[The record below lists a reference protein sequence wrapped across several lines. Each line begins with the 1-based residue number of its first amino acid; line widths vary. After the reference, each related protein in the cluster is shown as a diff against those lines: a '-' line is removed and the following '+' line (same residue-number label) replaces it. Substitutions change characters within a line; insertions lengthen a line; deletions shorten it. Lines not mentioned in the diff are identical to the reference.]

1 MPSFNARVLVVEDN
15 AVNQEVATGILEN
28 MDCRVVTAANGR
40 CAVELFSRDAF
51 DLVLMD
57 CEMPVMDGFEAAKH
71 IREIEAA
78 AVRSNGGPSSPRI
91 PIVALTAHAL
101 AEIREQCL
109 RSGMDD
115 FLVKP
120 FDELQIA
127 EMLRR
132 WIPSHEQ
139 APREK
144 PRPCAEPQ
152 EMAQHEAE
160 TVIDLSAINE
170 IRAIPGKNNT
180 SLFEQVVSQF
190 SDTAP
195 TLAAAIRAQCDA
207 GDAEALWRTAHSLK
221 SSAAALGAARLS
233 RRCAQIEALARESG
247 AKPVCD
253 LLDALEA
260 DLATAQNGLRELI
273 GADHG

>member
-1 MPSFNARVLVVEDN
+1 VVEDN
-15 AVNQEVATGILEN
+15 SVNQEVATGILEN
-28 MDCRVVTAANGR
+28 MDCRVVTAANGK
-40 CAVELFSRDAF
+40 CAVERFAHDAF

-57 CEMPVMDGFEAAKH
+57 CEMPVMDGFEATGH
-71 IREIEAA
+71 IRKIEAA
-78 AVRSNGGPSSPRI
+78 SVRSNGGPSPPRI

-144 PRPCAEPQ
+144 TRPRAGPQ
-152 EMAQHEAE
+152 EMAQDEAE
-160 TVIDLSAINE
+160 TVIDLSAINK

-180 SLFEQVVSQF
+180 SLFEQVASQF
-190 SDTAP
+190 SDIAP

-207 GDAEALWRTAHSLK
+207 GDAEALWRAAHSLK
-221 SSAAALGAARLS
+221 SSAAALGAVRLS
-233 RRCAQIEALARESG
+233 RRCAQIEALARDSG